1 MSISVV
7 EPATPFPPTPSPH
20 VTLTWVA
27 SCGPKKNSIWFQ
39 ICFDPGNWLAYIQ
52 MKQKWQIYITLSN
65 PWYHTLSNIYPN
77 EYQNLR
83 PRSSIISELSSRT
96 PIVFS
101 HFIPS
106 ALLWGDSRWENLPPP
121 IRNSQLWGSP
131 GIANCIS
138 QISFLIP
145 WSRFRA
151 PLHILEER
159 DEGIHKRY
167 LHEVNSQD
175 RGLYII
181 IILCMY
187 GSQKKGELNWTNNH
201 YIYTDTWIFLFC
213 LF

>member
-27 SCGPKKNSIWFQ
+27 SCGPKKNSIDFRFVLIPEIDWH
-39 ICFDPGNWLAYIQ
+39 IS
-52 MKQKWQIYITLSN
+52 KWNKSDKYITLSN

-77 EYQNLR
+77 EYHQSYQNSAVGR
-83 PRSSIISELSSRT
+83 RSF
-96 PIVFS
+96 FS

-175 RGLYII
+175 RG
-181 IILCMY
+181 IL
-187 GSQKKGELNWTNNH
+187 
-201 YIYTDTWIFLFC
+201 
-213 LF
+213 